1 MTLDADIA
9 TKVVSGSL
17 ETSDCTAVEESEDG
31 GGNAQRGGGVL
42 LFGVVGLDCTRCAQP
57 WERGQAGV
65 WGSILRR
72 ALRGRL
78 LQVQHHHTGGGK
90 RSGGAP
96 CTRPNSRPR

>member
-42 LFGVVGLDCTRCAQP
+42 LFGVVGLDCTRCA
-57 WERGQAGV
+57 
-65 WGSILRR
+65 
-72 ALRGRL
+72 
-78 LQVQHHHTGGGK
+78 
-90 RSGGAP
+90 
-96 CTRPNSRPR
+96 